1 MWIFVG
7 ALLWQKTE
15 KYLII
20 FNPPLQSLH
29 TITSFMSSLLGT
41 SLHLNRSFVEN
52 YEQGQIMILIVGC
65 MIFLPPG
72 PELVYN

>member
-1 MWIFVG
+1 M
-7 ALLWQKTE
+7 
-15 KYLII
+15 
-20 FNPPLQSLH
+20 
-29 TITSFMSSLLGT
+29 
-41 SLHLNRSFVEN
+41 EN

>member
-1 MWIFVG
+1 MQVQSIGKSNKTNNKIF
-7 ALLWQKTE
+7 LR
-15 KYLII
+15 YIY
-20 FNPPLQSLH
+20 
-29 TITSFMSSLLGT
+29 
-41 SLHLNRSFVEN
+41 LNRSFVEN